1 MATRARL
8 TNAANATLARTTMII
23 FTMTGAPLAF
33 GFGRAVAVSGVVG
46 AGAASAAP
54 AGLLPLE
61 FFFFVPVSV
70 RPAWL

>member
-1 MATRARL
+1 
-8 TNAANATLARTTMII
+8 
-23 FTMTGAPLAF
+23 LAF

>member
-1 MATRARL
+1 MATKARV
-8 TNAANATLARTTMII
+8 TDAVNATLARTIMII

-33 GFGRAVAVSGVVG
+33 GFGRAAVSGVVG
-46 AGAASAAP
+46 AGAASATP
-54 AGLLPLE
+54 AGLSPLE